1 MMPLHYL
8 ATLLRHGARNIRYGG
23 WHFALATLM
32 TALGLFALAA
42 YLTFFNSIE
51 RFADEAGQD
60 IGVVAFLSVTDPADA
75 EEVRTRIARMDGIA
89 QATLISPEEA
99 TKRVRQSLGKSADA
113 LGNIVD
119 DPSLQMPYTIEVAI
133 SGVGSGKNI
142 PRAQIADRI
151 DDVVGIEQVMHPG
164 GELERLESVMQLLAG
179 AGWFLAML
187 IALVVT
193 VIVNNT
199 IRLTV
204 FARRDEIVLYKL
216 VGATDW
222 FVRIPF
228 LIEGVLQGLLASTT
242 ALLSLAAVQSTAARI
257 AQTALADSL
266 GDFSI
271 TPLSLSSSLFIIAMG
286 IFLGLFGAA
295 FAVGRFL
302 RV

>member
-75 EEVRTRIARMDGIA
+75 EEVRTRIARMEGIA

-99 TKRVRQSLGKSADA
+99 TKRVRQSLGKSADT
-113 LGNIVD
+113 LGNIAD
-119 DPSLQMPYTIEVAI
+119 DPSLQMPYTIEVAVA
-133 SGVGSGKNI
+133 GVGSGKNI

-151 DDVVGIEQVMHPG
+151 DDVVGVEQVMHPG